1 MFRLILALDIRLY
14 ELVSAGNRD
23 LHEPDYA
30 CALLVFLLIHSAAV
44 VNWDYYSRRGPRPVL
59 APLRLQPSCFVT

>member
-1 MFRLILALDIRLY
+1 MCQVGICNIVIAFRHIPTSLMFRLILALEIRLY

-44 VNWDYYSRRGPRPVL
+44 VN
-59 APLRLQPSCFVT
+59 